1 MPNTRRRSVL
11 FSFILSALLATI
23 LVNNNAIAEMK
34 IIEAES
40 TYVLGDNDSKVDGR
54 RIATQEAQRKALEL
68 AGTYVA
74 SITQVKE
81 YRLTRDE
88 VIAYT
93 AGIVETHIITD
104 ETRGTLDHP
113 ELYIRARC
121 TVDTDILVR
130 QIDRYRESEELREQ
144 LETAAKE
151 KETLRKERDALLK
164 QLSTD
169 QGKAKAGETRK
180 KLDVVLTG
188 EESIDDTTRAWVK
201 LSPQIDF
208 YGGRESHRE
217 IKPADLDA
225 AEVGLR
231 KVVERT
237 PGNVRARIL
246 LASVYQQQHA
256 HAAAEKELRTALERA
271 PKNALVHLQLGVVLR
286 EQGKYTEAFK
296 EFRFIEHKRPNPPQM
311 LFQTA
316 LTHKANGNCRL
327 AVGYM
332 KRLLMY
338 TKKNDRPEIAKLKPK
353 AKEVIEECGVQPL
366 PKKKPR

>member
-1 MPNTRRRSVL
+1 LRVAFSLTLL
-11 FSFILSALLATI
+11 FGLLPVCPAR
-23 LVNNNAIAEMK
+23 AEIK
-34 IIEAES
+34 VVEAES
-40 TYVLGDNDSKVDGR
+40 TYVLGDNDSKVNGR
-54 RIATQEAQRKALEL
+54 RIATQEAQRKALDL

-88 VIAYT
+88 IIAYT
-93 AGIVETHIITD
+93 AGIVETQIIAD

-113 ELYIRARC
+113 ELHIRARC
-121 TVDTDILVR
+121 TVDTDILFK

-151 KETLRKERDALLK
+151 KEMLRKERDSLLK
-164 QLSTD
+164 QLSAEQD
-169 QGKAKAGETRK
+169 KAKAGETQR

-188 EESIDDTTRAWVK
+188 EESIDDTTWVWVK

-208 YGGRESHRE
+208 YGGRENRRE

-225 AEVGLR
+225 AEASLR
-231 KVVERT
+231 KVLDQT

-246 LASVYQQQHA
+246 LASVHQQQHA
-256 HAAAEKELRTALERA
+256 YVAAEKELRTSLEQA

-286 EQGKYTEAFK
+286 EQGKYAEAFK
-296 EFRFIEHKRPNPPQM
+296 EFRFIEHKRPNHPQM

-316 LTHKANGNCRL
+316 LTHKASGNCRL

-353 AKEVIEECGVQPL
+353 AKEVIEECGVQPV
-366 PKKKPR
+366 PKKKQG